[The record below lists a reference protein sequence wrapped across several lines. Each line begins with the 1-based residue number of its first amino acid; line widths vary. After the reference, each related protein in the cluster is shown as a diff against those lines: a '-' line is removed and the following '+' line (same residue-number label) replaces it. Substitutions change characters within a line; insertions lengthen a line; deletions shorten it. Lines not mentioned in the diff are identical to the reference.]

1 MKQLIIIGAR
11 GFGRELYSFAK
22 KAIGYNEEY
31 TIKGFLDDKID
42 ALEDY
47 ENYPLILG
55 NVEDYEVSES
65 DVFICA
71 LGSTK
76 WKKHYVEIILNK
88 GGTFIN
94 LIDKSVIFNQNV
106 TVGTGCIISEFVILS
121 NDTII
126 SDFVTIHPF
135 TNFGHDVVI
144 GKYVNI
150 GAHCFFGGFTV
161 VEEEVVVNVRATVL
175 DRLHIAKKAV
185 VGAGS
190 LVIRNVKENTTVF
203 GNPAKKIEF

>member
-11 GFGRELYSFAK
+11 GFGREIYSLAK
-22 KAIGYNEEY
+22 RAIGYNEEY
-31 TIKGFLDDKID
+31 TIKGFLDDKTD
-42 ALEDY
+42 ALEGF
-47 ENYPLILG
+47 ENYPPILG
-55 NVEDYEVSES
+55 GVEDYEISES

-76 WKKHYVEIILNK
+76 WKRYYAEIILAK

-106 TVGTGCIISEFVILS
+106 TLGIGCIICEYVILS
-121 NDTII
+121 NDIII

-135 TNFGHDVVI
+135 TNFGHDVII

-161 VEEEVVVNVRATVL
+161 VEEEVTVNVRATIL
-175 DRLHIAKKAV
+175 DRLHISKKAI

-190 LVIRNVKENTTVF
+190 LVMRNVKENTTVF
-203 GNPAKKIEF
+203 GNPAKKIEY